1 MSKVLFF
8 FTSNYPFGKGEPFI
22 ENEIPFLSKN
32 FDKIIFVSNDSNNP
46 QTRELPLNAVCK
58 RLSYNL
64 TLFQKIISLLGVFSI
79 LFWKEL
85 RIIKTIYKQPLT
97 LLKIRTALQTLQK
110 GKKIGKDIS
119 YLITHNSNLTD
130 EVFLYSYWT
139 NDIAFAIAFMEKTKN
154 IKNYFSRAH
163 GWDVYFEVNEAKYL
177 PFRKYILE
185 NTSGIFFI
193 SQKGKDYYTKLFPD
207 LTHKMFVSYLGVPEQ
222 SISPFIV
229 AKKFKII
236 SCSYI
241 IPLKQI
247 NLIIDALEIIE
258 TIEIEW
264 VHFGTGTEEEL
275 IKEYAKQKLSKKKN
289 IIYEF
294 KGYVSNNQIHE
305 FYKNNTIDFL
315 INCSIT
321 EGIPVSMME
330 ALSYG
335 IPIIG
340 TNVGGVKEII
350 SDSYNGF
357 LMSNLPSKF
366 EVADTIKKFYELSEE
381 EILKMRQNAYN
392 TWGEKFNGNKNYK
405 NFISHI
411 FEEDQKSVIIFV
423 TNYPNGQGE
432 LFFESEINSIAAHF
446 KNMYIIATDPE
457 NVSTKTISTEIPR
470 NVTVINYNQNFST
483 WDKLFSLRF
492 LLHKKFIEDILF
504 FKQLSYQFI
513 KIFLFESLKAK
524 KLASFTSNFIS
535 NNTIDTHHCSVY
547 SYWNDFMSAS
557 VAHLKIMYP
566 ELKGYTR
573 AHRWDLY
580 CEENPLHYL
589 PLRKYIYKHL
599 DSIFLISHD
608 GKKYLENLLPQFS
621 TKYVY
626 APLGTINKLPL
637 QTYKKEKTIVMVSC
651 SSIIPIKNLIV
662 IIDSLSI
669 ISNINIHWIHF
680 GNGSDEAIIKEY
692 ADKTLHEKLNITY
705 EFKGFTLN
713 DKILE
718 YYNSHQI
725 DFLINC
731 SKNEGI
737 PVSMMEAMSFGI
749 PVLGTN
755 VGGVS
760 EIITDS
766 KNGYLMS
773 PYASKDEVAATITK
787 FCLQTEESILE
798 MRKNAFETWD
808 EKYNA
813 EKNYMKFIPLL

>member
-22 ENEIPFLSKN
+22 ENEISYLSKN
-32 FDKIIFVSNDSNNP
+32 FDKIIIVSNDTTNH
-46 QTRELPLNAVCK
+46 QTRTIPSNVKCK
-58 RLSYNL
+58 QLSYNL
-64 TLFQKIISLLGVFSI
+64 TVFQKVISLFGIFSL
-79 LFWKEL
+79 LFWQEL
-85 RIIKTIYKQPLT
+85 NIIKTLYKQPIT

-110 GKKIGKDIS
+110 GKSIGKKILSFITLHSS
-119 YLITHNSNLTD
+119 YTD
-130 EVFLYSYWT
+130 EVYLYSYWT
-139 NDIAFAIAFMEKTKN
+139 NDNAFVLSKIEKTHS
-154 IKNYFSRAH
+154 IKRYFSRAH

-185 NTSGIFFI
+185 HTSGIFFI

-222 SISPFIV
+222 SITPFI
-229 AKKFKII
+229 ATKKFKII

-264 VHFGTGTEEEL
+264 VHFGTGTEEES

-294 KGYVSNNQIHE
+294 KGYVSNNQIHD
-305 FYKNNTIDFL
+305 YYTNNTIDFL

-330 ALSYG
+330 ALSYS

-340 TNVGGVKEII
+340 TDVGGVKELI
-350 SDSYNGF
+350 SDSHNGF
-357 LMSNLPSKF
+357 LMSDSPSKY
-366 EVADTIKKFYELSEE
+366 EIADTVKKFFNLSEE

-392 TWGEKFNGNKNYK
+392 TWAEKFDGNKNYK
-405 NFISHI
+405 NFISQI
-411 FEEDQKSVIIFV
+411 FEEDHKSLIIFV

-432 LFFESEINSIAAHF
+432 LFFETEINRIAEHF
-446 KNMYIIATDPE
+446 KNIYIIATEPK
-457 NVSTKTISTEIPR
+457 NINTKTISTEVPK

-483 WDKLFSLRF
+483 WDKILSSRF
-492 LLHKKFIEDILF
+492 LFHKKFIEDILF
-504 FKQLSYQFI
+504 FKQISYQFI

-524 KLASFTSNFIS
+524 KLASFTSSFIS
-535 NNTIDTHHCSVY
+535 DKKINTQNCTIY
-547 SYWNDFMSAS
+547 SYWNDYMSAS
-557 VAHLKIMYP
+557 VADLKIKHP
-566 ELKGYTR
+566 SINACTR
-573 AHRWDLY
+573 SHRWDLY
-580 CEENPLHYL
+580 CEENTCNYL
-589 PLRKYIYKHL
+589 PLRTYIYKNL
-599 DSIFLISHD
+599 DSIFLISKD
-608 GKKYLENLLPQFS
+608 GKKYLENLFPQFAF
-621 TKYVY
+621 KFKY
-626 APLGTINKLPL
+626 APLGTINSIKAHP
-637 QTYKKEKTIVMVSC
+637 YHKKETIVMVSC
-651 SSIIPIKNLIV
+651 SKIKPIKNLLT
-662 IIDSLSI
+662 IIDALSH
-669 ISNINIHWIHF
+669 ISDISIHWIHF
-680 GNGSDEAIIKEY
+680 GNGPDETITQEY
-692 ADKTLHEKLNITY
+692 AKSILHEKLNITY

-718 YYNSHQI
+718 FYNSHQI

-749 PVLGTN
+749 PVIGTN

-773 PYASKDEVAATITK
+773 PFASKDEVAATISK